1 MVRQCNDPRCL
12 EGNTSIIECR
22 AFQEFLNEVS
32 LFGIEDIYNEN
43 VKYMEANGFGYGGI
57 EQYLS
62 GGSTFKVNNE
72 RIGNNNRYAIH
83 NVLYLNGKR
92 EELHA
97 NLCIIDNNENK
108 IYLVELTENLFNT
121 SLSPREETVLWNL
134 SLESIL
140 EAIKWYYGKDYT
152 RVLLT
157 TGRFKN
163 NDSKKFHQLF
173 VAYFLMH
180 CATKKPVD
188 IYKSFVRR
196 MNKYMEPYIIK

>member
-121 SLSPREETVLWNL
+121 SLSPREETYLWTL
-134 SLESIL
+134 SVKSIL
-140 EAIKWYYGKDYT
+140 EVIKGYYT

-157 TGRFKN
+157 TAGRFKN
-163 NDSKKFHQLF
+163 NDAKKFHQLF

-196 MNKYMEPYIIK
+196 MNKYMEPYIIE